1 MSYEVIAR
9 KWRPQQFSDV
19 VGQEHVTR
27 TLANAIE
34 SGRTAHAYLFVGPRG
49 VGKTSVARIFA
60 KALNCQDGP
69 TTTPCDTCDSCNE
82 ITSGTS
88 LDVLEIDGASNNG
101 VEQVRELRDTVKY
114 APARGPHK
122 VYIIDEVH
130 MLSNA
135 AFNALLKTLE
145 EPPPHVKFLFATTE
159 PDKILATIISR
170 CQRFDLRRIPVG
182 AIIERLRL
190 IAKTEKIKIGED
202 ALLAIARGSEGGL
215 RDAESALDQLISF
228 KGNELTEED
237 VLAVFGLVSRGVLE
251 ELAGSILAGDIR
263 AIVRMIHELDEG
275 GKDLRRLLLELLEH
289 FRNLL
294 VCMHVNAADAAELD
308 LTEGQVETLKEQAG
322 STNMDRILRVTSILT
337 ETDDRMKFALS
348 RRTLMETALIRC
360 ARAAT
365 VVSLEQILRKVNE
378 LLVEGGGGASAPAQG
393 RTGAAA
399 PTAYEVTRSEP
410 AVREATAAPPALTD
424 EELSAQLAAKWPR
437 ICERTGKMAVMVR
450 ASLPDARPVSVSGGE
465 VTIALDPEFES
476 EMDNLKAARNRRA
489 LEKVIG
495 DELKPGLR
503 VAFVLAAP
511 DAAGGVPASPPSA
524 PGESTAASDAEQLPA
539 ADGGK
544 TPSKPP
550 VDVAIW
556 RDDPAVKKAMDLF
569 KGDIIDVRE

>member
-393 RTGAAA
+393 RTVAAA

>member
-1 MSYEVIAR
+1 MSYEVLAR

-60 KALNCQDGP
+60 KALNCREGP
-69 TTTPCDTCDSCNE
+69 TTTPCGVCDSCNE
-82 ITSGTS
+82 ITGGTS

-114 APARGPHK
+114 APARGPYK

-182 AIIERLRL
+182 AIIERLEL
-190 IAKTEKIKIGED
+190 IAKTEKIKIGDD

-237 VLAVFGLVSRGVLE
+237 VLAVFGLVARGVLE
-251 ELAGSILAGDIR
+251 ELSAGILAGDVR

-294 VCMHVNAADAAELD
+294 VCMHLGDDDAVELD
-308 LTEGQVETLKEQAG
+308 LTEAQVKTLKAQAD

-378 LLVEGGGGASAPAQG
+378 LLAEGGGGAAVPAQG
-393 RTGAAA
+393 RAVTSTPAACAVTQSA
-399 PTAYEVTRSEP
+399 PT
-410 AVREATAAPPALTD
+410 VREAPVEAALSD
-424 EELSAQLAAKWPR
+424 GELFERLVSRWPQ

-450 ASLPDARPVSVSGGE
+450 ASLPDAHPVSVTGNE
-465 VTIALDPEFES
+465 VTIALDPEFET
-476 EMDNLKAARNRRA
+476 EMGNLKAARNRRA

-495 DELKPGLR
+495 EELKPGLR
-503 VAFVLAAP
+503 AVFVLAEP
-511 DAAGGVPASPPSA
+511 EAAGRTALADDAQASTAGPETESPPVEGQA
-524 PGESTAASDAEQLPA
+524 RV
-539 ADGGK
+539 
-544 TPSKPP
+544 KPP
-550 VDVAIW
+550 VDVAAW
-556 RDDPAVKKAMDLF
+556 REDPAVKKAMDLF
-569 KGDIIDVRE
+569 KGDIIDVRESKTST

>member
-1 MSYEVIAR
+1 MSYEVLAR
-9 KWRPQQFSDV
+9 KWRPQQFPDV

-27 TLANAIE
+27 TLVNAIE

-49 VGKTSVARIFA
+49 IGKTSVARIFA
-60 KALNCQDGP
+60 KALNCLEGP
-69 TTTPCDTCDSCNE
+69 TATPCDKCDSCGE
-82 ITSGTS
+82 ITAGTS

-122 VYIIDEVH
+122 IYIIDEVH

-182 AIIERLRL
+182 AIIERLQL
-190 IAKTEKIKIGED
+190 IAKTEKIKIGDD

-228 KGNELTEED
+228 KGNKITEDD
-237 VLAVFGLVSRGVLE
+237 VLAVFGLVSRGALE
-251 ELAGSILAGDIR
+251 ELAGSILAGDVR
-263 AIVRMIHELDEG
+263 AIVRVIHELDER

-294 VCMHVNAADAAELD
+294 VCMHVDDAGAVELD
-308 LTEGQVETLKEQAG
+308 LTEAQIQTLKEQAT

-348 RRTLMETALIRC
+348 RRTLLETALIRC

-365 VVSLEQILRKVNE
+365 VVTLEQILRKVND
-378 LLVEGGGGASAPAQG
+378 LLAEAGSGPPVQQRAVTKPPASYEVARPSAVV
-393 RTGAAA
+393 REAVPAAA
-399 PTAYEVTRSEP
+399 PT
-410 AVREATAAPPALTD
+410 D
-424 EELSAQLAAKWPR
+424 EQLLAQLVSKWQD
-437 ICERTGKMAVMVR
+437 ICNRTGKIAVMVR
-450 ASLPDARPVSVSGGE
+450 SSLPDARPVSVEKGK
-465 VTIALDPEFES
+465 VTVALDPEFES
-476 EMDNLKAARNRRA
+476 EMGNLKAARNRRA
-489 LEKVIG
+489 LERVMRE
-495 DELKPGLR
+495 ELKQDVR
-503 VAFVLAAP
+503 VAFVLAEPEAATAAP
-511 DAAGGVPASPPSA
+511 RPSTVQKGAGA
-524 PGESTAASDAEQLPA
+524 PGAQQTADTE
-539 ADGGK
+539 DGQTQPK
-544 TPSKPP
+544 PSERVRGAWREDP
-550 VDVAIW
+550 V
-556 RDDPAVKKAMDLF
+556 VKKAMDLF